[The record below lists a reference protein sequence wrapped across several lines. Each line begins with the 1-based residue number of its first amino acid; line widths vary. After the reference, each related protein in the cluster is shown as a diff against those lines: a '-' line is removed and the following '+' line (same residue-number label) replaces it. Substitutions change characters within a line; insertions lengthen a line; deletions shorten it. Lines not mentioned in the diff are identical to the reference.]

1 MTIQK
6 LGIEMHKVNNKIAPK
21 IMCELLL
28 NLMQST
34 EESYIQNM

>member
-21 IMCELLL
+21 IMCELLKEL
-28 NLMQST
+28 KT
-34 EESYIQNM
+34 